1 MMRVI
6 IWRQN
11 APPPPNTPPA
21 AGIPILNELAAA
33 ASKVSGAG
41 EVHWGFGH
49 GGMVTVSHYNN
60 YAVAD
65 AILKDPGVQAAVTK
79 LLALGIGIA
88 EDYFV
93 TTPDQVRPFLP
104 QQ

>member
-1 MMRVI
+1 MMRII

-11 APPPPNTPPA
+11 VPPPPNTPPA
-21 AGIPILNELAAA
+21 AGMAIFDELAAA
-33 ASKVSGAG
+33 ASRVPGAG
-41 EVHWGFGH
+41 EVYWGFGH
-49 GGMVTVSHYNN
+49 GGMVTVSHYDN

-88 EDYFV
+88 EDFFV
-93 TTPDQVRPFLP
+93 TTSEQVRPFIP